1 LGCSDEEVVLNN
13 PLIQEHYMKDRF
25 NLEQDLMN
33 FSQIIE
39 ELDMLH
45 ERYIDGPK
53 PMTEDEISN
62 YIFALQHM
70 CKLRYDRVWDTFCQ
84 AFELDDYSPAYP
96 QWVQDRKDLDS
107 LDVLD
112 SSYPDGREYWKEAF
126 LVDPSD
132 EEDEEPVETEDKDIL
147 TNIKLALKCVEEERY
162 ATAEIMLRD
171 TITRL
176 KV

>member
-1 LGCSDEEVVLNN
+1 
-13 PLIQEHYMKDRF
+13 MKDRF
-25 NLEQDLMN
+25 DLEQDLMN
-33 FSQIIE
+33 FSQITD

-45 ERYIDGPK
+45 EQLLDGPK

-84 AFELDDYSPAYP
+84 AFELDDYSPACLAA
-96 QWVQDRKDLDS
+96 LDS

-112 SSYPDGREYWKEAF
+112 SSYPDGDGYWKEQ
-126 LVDPSD
+126 
-132 EEDEEPVETEDKDIL
+132 EEEPVETEDKDTVL
-147 TNIKLALKCVEEERY
+147 LNIELALKCVKEERY
-162 ATAEIMLRD
+162 ATAEVMLRD
-171 TITRL
+171 TITQL

>member
-1 LGCSDEEVVLNN
+1 
-13 PLIQEHYMKDRF
+13 MKDRF

-33 FSQIIE
+33 FSQITD

-45 ERYIDGPK
+45 EQLLDGPK

-84 AFELDDYSPAYP
+84 AFELDDYSPAY

-112 SSYPDGREYWKEAF
+112 SSYPDGREYWKEQ
-126 LVDPSD
+126 
-132 EEDEEPVETEDKDIL
+132 EEEPVETEDKDIVL
-147 TNIKLALKCVEEERY
+147 LNIESALKCVKEERY

>member
-1 LGCSDEEVVLNN
+1 
-13 PLIQEHYMKDRF
+13 MKDRF
-25 NLEQDLMN
+25 DLEQDLMN
-33 FSQIIE
+33 FSQITD

-45 ERYIDGPK
+45 EQLLDGPK

-84 AFELDDYSPAYP
+84 AFELDDYSPA
-96 QWVQDRKDLDS
+96 RKDLDS

-112 SSYPDGREYWKEAF
+112 SSYPDGREYWKEQ
-126 LVDPSD
+126 
-132 EEDEEPVETEDKDIL
+132 EEEPVETEDKDIVL
-147 TNIKLALKCVEEERY
+147 LNSELALKCVKEERY

-171 TITRL
+171 TIRL
-176 KV
+176 LKDKNCG

>member
-1 LGCSDEEVVLNN
+1 
-13 PLIQEHYMKDRF
+13 MKDRF
-25 NLEQDLMN
+25 DLEQDLMN
-33 FSQIIE
+33 FSQITD

-45 ERYIDGPK
+45 EQLLDGPK

-84 AFELDDYSPAYP
+84 AFELDDYSPA
-96 QWVQDRKDLDS
+96 RKDLDS

-112 SSYPDGREYWKEAF
+112 SSYPDGREYWKEQ
-126 LVDPSD
+126 
-132 EEDEEPVETEDKDIL
+132 EEEPVETEDKDIVL
-147 TNIKLALKCVEEERY
+147 LNIELALKCVKEERY

>member
-1 LGCSDEEVVLNN
+1 
-13 PLIQEHYMKDRF
+13 MKDRF
-25 NLEQDLMN
+25 DLEQDLMN
-33 FSQIIE
+33 FSQITD

-45 ERYIDGPK
+45 EQLLDGPK

-84 AFELDDYSPAYP
+84 AFELDDYSPARNDKP
-96 QWVQDRKDLDS
+96 
-107 LDVLD
+107 
-112 SSYPDGREYWKEAF
+112 WKEAF

>member
-1 LGCSDEEVVLNN
+1 
-13 PLIQEHYMKDRF
+13 MKDRF

-45 ERYIDGPK
+45 EQLLDGPK

-84 AFELDDYSPAYP
+84 AFELDDYSPA
-96 QWVQDRKDLDS
+96 RKDLDS

-112 SSYPDGREYWKEAF
+112 SSYPDGREYWKEQ
-126 LVDPSD
+126 
-132 EEDEEPVETEDKDIL
+132 EEEPVETEDKDIVL
-147 TNIKLALKCVEEERY
+147 LNSELALKCVKEERY

-171 TITRL
+171 TIRL
-176 KV
+176 LKDKNCG

>member
-1 LGCSDEEVVLNN
+1 
-13 PLIQEHYMKDRF
+13 MKDRF
-25 NLEQDLMN
+25 DLEQDLMN
-33 FSQIIE
+33 FSQITD

-45 ERYIDGPK
+45 EQLLDGPK

-84 AFELDDYSPAYP
+84 AFELDDYSPAY

-112 SSYPDGREYWKEAF
+112 SSYPDGREYWKEQ
-126 LVDPSD
+126 
-132 EEDEEPVETEDKDIL
+132 EEEEEPVETEDKDIVFL
-147 TNIKLALKCVEEERY
+147 NIVGALKCVRDEHY
-162 ATAEIMLRD
+162 ATAEVMLRD
-171 TITRL
+171 TIRL
-176 KV
+176 LKDKNYG

>member
-1 LGCSDEEVVLNN
+1 
-13 PLIQEHYMKDRF
+13 MKDRF
-25 NLEQDLMN
+25 NLEQDLKN

-45 ERYIDGPK
+45 EQLLDGPK

-84 AFELDDYSPAYP
+84 AFELDDYSPA
-96 QWVQDRKDLDS
+96 RKDLDS

-112 SSYPDGREYWKEAF
+112 SSYPDGREYWKEQ
-126 LVDPSD
+126 
-132 EEDEEPVETEDKDIL
+132 EEEPVETEDKDIVL
-147 TNIKLALKCVEEERY
+147 LNSELALKCVKEERY

-171 TITRL
+171 TIRL
-176 KV
+176 LKDKNCG

>member
-1 LGCSDEEVVLNN
+1 
-13 PLIQEHYMKDRF
+13 MKDRF
-25 NLEQDLMN
+25 DLEQDLMN
-33 FSQIIE
+33 FSQITD

-45 ERYIDGPK
+45 EQLLDGPK

-84 AFELDDYSPAYP
+84 AFELDDYSPA
-96 QWVQDRKDLDS
+96 RKDLDS

-112 SSYPDGREYWKEAF
+112 SSYPDGREYWKEQ
-126 LVDPSD
+126 
-132 EEDEEPVETEDKDIL
+132 EEEPVETEDKDIVL
-147 TNIKLALKCVEEERY
+147 LNSELALKCVKEERY

>member
-1 LGCSDEEVVLNN
+1 
-13 PLIQEHYMKDRF
+13 MKDRF

-45 ERYIDGPK
+45 EQLLDGPK

-84 AFELDDYSPAYP
+84 AFELDDYSPA
-96 QWVQDRKDLDS
+96 RKDLDS

-112 SSYPDGREYWKEAF
+112 SSYPDGREYWKEQ
-126 LVDPSD
+126 
-132 EEDEEPVETEDKDIL
+132 EEEPVETEDKDIVL
-147 TNIKLALKCVEEERY
+147 LNSELALKCVKEERY

>member
-1 LGCSDEEVVLNN
+1 
-13 PLIQEHYMKDRF
+13 MKDRF

-45 ERYIDGPK
+45 EQLLDGPK

-84 AFELDDYSPAYP
+84 AFELDDYSPA
-96 QWVQDRKDLDS
+96 RKDLDS

-112 SSYPDGREYWKEAF
+112 SSYPDGREYWKEQ
-126 LVDPSD
+126 
-132 EEDEEPVETEDKDIL
+132 EEEPVETEDKDIVL
-147 TNIKLALKCVEEERY
+147 LNSELALKCVRDEHY
-162 ATAEIMLRD
+162 ATAEVMLRD
-171 TITRL
+171 TIRL
-176 KV
+176 LKDKNCG

>member
-1 LGCSDEEVVLNN
+1 
-13 PLIQEHYMKDRF
+13 MKDRF
-25 NLEQDLMN
+25 NLEEDLTT
-33 FSQIIE
+33 FSMIIE

-45 ERYIDGPK
+45 EKLLDSPR
-53 PMTEDEISN
+53 PMTQDELSN

-84 AFELDDYSPAYP
+84 AFELDDYSPAY
-96 QWVQDRKDLDS
+96 QWVEDRKDLDS

-112 SSYPDGREYWKEAF
+112 SSYPDGDGYWKEQ
-126 LVDPSD
+126 
-132 EEDEEPVETEDKDIL
+132 EEEEEPVETEDKDIL

>member
-1 LGCSDEEVVLNN
+1 
-13 PLIQEHYMKDRF
+13 MKDRF
-25 NLEQDLMN
+25 NLEEDLTT
-33 FSQIIE
+33 FSMIIE

-45 ERYIDGPK
+45 EKLLDSPR
-53 PMTEDEISN
+53 PMTQDELSN

-84 AFELDDYSPAYP
+84 AFELDDYSPARNDKP
-96 QWVQDRKDLDS
+96 
-107 LDVLD
+107 
-112 SSYPDGREYWKEAF
+112 WKEAF

>member
-1 LGCSDEEVVLNN
+1 
-13 PLIQEHYMKDRF
+13 MKDRF

-33 FSQIIE
+33 FSQIID

-45 ERYIDGPK
+45 EKYIDGPK
-53 PMTEDEISN
+53 PMTEDEVSN

-84 AFELDDYSPAYP
+84 AFELDDYSPA
-96 QWVQDRKDLDS
+96 RKDLDS

-112 SSYPDGREYWKEAF
+112 SSYPDGREYWKEQ
-126 LVDPSD
+126 
-132 EEDEEPVETEDKDIL
+132 EEEPVETEDKDTVL
-147 TNIKLALKCVEEERY
+147 LNIVEALKCVRDERY
-162 ATAEIMLRD
+162 ATAEVMLRD
-171 TITRL
+171 TIRLL